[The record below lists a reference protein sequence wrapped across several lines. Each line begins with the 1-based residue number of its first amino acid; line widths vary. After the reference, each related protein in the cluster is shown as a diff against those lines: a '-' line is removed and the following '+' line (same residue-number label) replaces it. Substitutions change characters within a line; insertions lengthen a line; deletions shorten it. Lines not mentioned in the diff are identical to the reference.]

1 MPGAVIAIGII
12 ILFGN
17 FDNYLIENFG
27 FEGLLFSGTLFALVF
42 GYIVRFLAVGLNSV
56 LSSFEKIGLNI
67 NRASRNLGKTPLKTL
82 LHVELPLLKNSLLV
96 AYLLV
101 FIDTIKEL
109 PLTLILR
116 PFNYETL
123 ATKTYELAVN
133 EMVQESAVYA
143 LCIIIICLIPITFSL
158 KAYK

>member
-1 MPGAVIAIGII
+1 M
-12 ILFGN
+12 
-17 FDNYLIENFG
+17 
-27 FEGLLFSGTLFALVF
+27 
-42 GYIVRFLAVGLNSV
+42 
-56 LSSFEKIGLNI
+56 
-67 NRASRNLGKTPLKTL
+67 LGKTPLKTL

-96 AYLLV
+96 AYVLV

-143 LCIIIICLIPITFSL
+143 LCIVLICLIPITFSL